1 MKSFIY
7 TITDPLGVHARPAG
21 LLSKTAQRFP
31 NTVITLQKGENSVKA
46 TQIMKLMGMGL
57 RQGDEVCVS
66 AEGDNEVAALAEIE
80 EFFRKNL

>member
-21 LLSKTAQRFP
+21 LLAKTAQSFP
-31 NTVITLQKGENSVKA
+31 NTVITLQKGKNSAKA
-46 TQIMKLMGMGL
+46 TQIMKLMGMAL

-66 AEGDNEVAALAEIE
+66 AEGDNEAAALAEIE
-80 EFFRKNL
+80 EFFKKNL

>member
-21 LLSKTAQRFP
+21 LLAKTAQRFP
-31 NTVITLQKGENSVKA
+31 NTVITLQKDTNSARA

-57 RQGDEVCVS
+57 RKGDEVCIS
-66 AEGDNEVAALAEIE
+66 AEGDDEAAAIAEIE